1 MTFEAML
8 TVGMGGRIH
17 TRPEPDPDPEFAGG
31 GKAAAA
37 ELDTQPAMAGPDPTV
52 SATVGVE
59 PSVSP
64 AAGSGLCVEISA
76 ATGMAPRQMTAT
88 ARAAGTCQRKP
99 PNIHG
104 SAPSSDSK
112 GARKLTSANRR
123 AQAMTRLARIAVLV
137 QNSSV
142 VGPSSSTA
150 SAATKTPKTTR
161 ASGLAGTVLGSGTMN
176 SAKIRISGDVARTC
190 QRSRPHIGVTCQLAT
205 MQ

>member
-17 TRPEPDPDPEFAGG
+17 TRPETDPDPEFAGG

-37 ELDTQPAMAGPDPTV
+37 ERDTQAAMDAPEPTV

-88 ARAAGTCQRKP
+88 ARAAGTRQREP
-99 PNIHG
+99 ANIHG
-104 SAPSSDSK
+104 
-112 GARKLTSANRR
+112 R
-123 AQAMTRLARIAVLV
+123 
-137 QNSSV
+137 
-142 VGPSSSTA
+142 
-150 SAATKTPKTTR
+150 
-161 ASGLAGTVLGSGTMN
+161 
-176 SAKIRISGDVARTC
+176 
-190 QRSRPHIGVTCQLAT
+190 
-205 MQ
+205 